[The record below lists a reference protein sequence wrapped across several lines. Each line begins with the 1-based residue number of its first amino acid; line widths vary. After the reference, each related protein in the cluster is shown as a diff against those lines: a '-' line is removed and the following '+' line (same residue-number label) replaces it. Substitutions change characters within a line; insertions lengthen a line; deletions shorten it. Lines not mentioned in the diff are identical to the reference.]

1 MQHGI
6 DNAWKWSLELKIERR
21 EKQGTN
27 ATHLFQYFILLAG
40 ERKERS
46 GCVKSVRE
54 SVYSM
59 WLETILASNRVACQ
73 QSSLIQSVI
82 IIIL

>member
-1 MQHGI
+1 MVLTMPGVGL
-6 DNAWKWSLELKIERR
+6 WKLKIERR
-21 EKQGTN
+21 GEKQGTN

-46 GCVKSVRE
+46 RCVKSVRE

-59 WLETILASNRVACQ
+59 WLETVLASNRVACQ
-73 QSSLIQSVI
+73 QSSLI
-82 IIIL
+82 